1 MVNSRN
7 KGVRG
12 ETEVIKILTE
22 ELGGGADNLTFKR
35 DIEQY
40 RQGDLGDVICSD
52 PNFPFCVEVKLY
64 GKGYGAQPQ
73 WWDQV
78 CTAAEA
84 AFKMP
89 LLAYRY
95 DRQPWRWR
103 FPVAAIVGM
112 ADYVPAGDTTEMYD
126 WRYAVECDTDT
137 AMMLIRE
144 HLADVS

>member
-1 MVNSRN
+1 MTNSRN

-12 ETEVIKILTE
+12 EREIIAILTE
-22 ELGGGADNLTFKR
+22 ELGGGADRLTFKR

-52 PNFPFCVEVKLY
+52 PTFPFVVEVKLY
-64 GKGYGAQPQ
+64 GRGTYCQPQ

-78 CTAAEA
+78 CVAAQA
-84 AFKMP
+84 CHKLP

-103 FPVAAIVGM
+103 FPVAALGE
-112 ADYVPAGDTTEMYD
+112 AAYD
-126 WRYAVECDTDT
+126 WRYAAETETDT
-137 AMMLIRE
+137 AMMIIRE
-144 HLADVS
+144 VMADAPDV